1 MIKTVYISIFLLSIT
16 TICFGQDYIEYHK
29 LINKA
34 EIKIVESDFE
44 NSLNH
49 YQKAFEMV
57 DKPFAKDL
65 YNASLCS
72 EKLNND
78 SITYLLVKQQVQK
91 GIPLKFFKS
100 KYYMHFKKSN
110 FWETL
115 KREEKTLIRLAKQNV
130 NQDYLNKL
138 KELEKLDQKIRKRKY
153 GYPMSDTIRKVDSI
167 NMLKLVS
174 LIDKFGYPSENVIGI
189 KIPKIITW
197 VKPHNIALRHYFQPQ
212 NIVLRHYFQSIANGI
227 VNEDVLGNRLS
238 SALKNGD
245 ICPVQYSIW
254 EDFRY
259 KAVNKRHK
267 YGIYAVVLENGQFRK
282 NELNNID
289 EINKYRIE
297 IGIGTYD
304 EYVSKIIFQENQNEF
319 YFGINDGII
328 SL

>member
-1 MIKTVYISIFLLSIT
+1 LPVILRKTVYISIFLLSIT
-16 TICFGQDYIEYHK
+16 KICFGQDYIDYFK

-44 NSLNH
+44 SSLNH
-49 YQKAFEMV
+49 YQKAFELI

-72 EKLNND
+72 AKSNND
-78 SITYLLVKQQVQK
+78 SVTYLLVKQQVQK
-91 GIPLKFFKS
+91 GIPLKIFRS
-100 KYYMHFKKSN
+100 KYYKHFKKSN
-110 FWETL
+110 FWELL
-115 KREEKTLIRLAKQNV
+115 KREEKTLIRLAKVNV

-153 GYPMSDTIRKVDSI
+153 GYPMSDTIRKVDSL
-167 NMLKLVS
+167 NMIKLVS

-189 KIPKIITW
+189 NNPKKTW
-197 VKPHNIALRHYFQPQ
+197 KKPQ

-245 ICPVQYSIW
+245 ICPVQYSVW

-267 YGIYAVVLENGQFRK
+267 YGIYAVILENGKFRK
-282 NELNNID
+282 NELNNIN

-319 YFGINDGII
+319 YFGINEGII
-328 SL
+328 MGFEK

>member
-1 MIKTVYISIFLLSIT
+1 MRKTVYISLFFLSIT
-16 TICFGQDYIEYHK
+16 KISFGQDYIDYHK

-49 YQKAFEMV
+49 YQKAFELI

-72 EKLNND
+72 AKSNND

-100 KYYMHFKKSN
+100 KYYKHFKKSN

-115 KREEKTLIRLAKQNV
+115 KRDEKTLIRLAKLNV

-153 GYPMSDTIRKVDSI
+153 GYPMSDTIRKVDSL

-189 KIPKIITW
+189 NNPKKTW
-197 VKPHNIALRHYFQPQ
+197 KKPQ
-212 NIVLRHYFQSIANGI
+212 NIVLKHYFQSIANGI
-227 VNEDVLGNRLS
+227 VNKDVLGNRLS

-259 KAVNKRHK
+259 KAVIRRHK
-267 YGIYAVVLENGQFRK
+267 YGIYAVVLQNGKFRK

-319 YFGINDGII
+319 YFGIDEGII